1 MESVKL
7 RMKKHDDGSVSFAN
21 MYNNNGCRFFLYK
34 DEDNKGYIF
43 REVYG
48 ADTYIGCKQNA
59 NGSIRWAYDKNLHFH
74 TCDDAGRNSACE
86 VLESNTNIYGIVL
99 LYVLY
104 KTTHFGYIPFINIFE
119 EYSNNF
125 CDISYSNWF
134 PENPDCATYVS
145 GYIYENPYTC
155 ESLKLIAHNNEDD
168 TTTWSETEY
177 SPVKNKPNTV
187 ISSEKPPKDEIPW
200 LLIVGYAF
208 IFMIV
213 SSFLGIVKTIIL
225 TFLLLLFFFA

>member
-48 ADTYIGCKQNA
+48 ADTYIGCKQND

-86 VLESNTNIYGIVL
+86 ISESNTNIYGIVL

-119 EYSNNF
+119 EYSHNF

-155 ESLKLIAHNNEDD
+155 ESLKLIAHKGEDD
-168 TTTWSETEY
+168 TTIWSETQL
-177 SPVKNKPNTV
+177 SPKKNKIDTTTPKT
-187 ISSEKPPKDEIPW
+187 PPKDEIPW
-200 LLIVGYAF
+200 LLIIGYAF